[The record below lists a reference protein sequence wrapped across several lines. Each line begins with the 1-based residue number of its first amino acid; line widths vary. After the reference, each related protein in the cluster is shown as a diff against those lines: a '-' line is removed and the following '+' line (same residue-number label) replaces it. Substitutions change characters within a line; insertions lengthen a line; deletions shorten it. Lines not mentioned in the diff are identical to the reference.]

1 MRHIESVDCTYQGRE
16 RISNYDEF
24 DEVVANHWS
33 IPLLDSPHALVSVIE
48 TKIAR
53 AALSE
58 RKRIITLLEE
68 MNCHGDTAIQCD
80 CGSYWEAIALIKGEN
95 E

>member
-1 MRHIESVDCTYQGRE
+1 MSE
-16 RISNYDEF
+16 YDEF
-24 DEVVANHWS
+24 DEAVANHWA

-53 AALSE
+53 ATLGE
-58 RKRIITLLEE
+58 QRRIIALIEEKKARWEGYTILDDYPQGYWDALEE
-68 MNCHGDTAIQCD
+68 SI
-80 CGSYWEAIALIKGEN
+80 ELIKGEN

>member
-1 MRHIESVDCTYQGRE
+1 MNE
-16 RISNYDEF
+16 YDEF
-24 DEVVANHWS
+24 DEWVANHWA

-53 AALSE
+53 AVLAE
-58 RKRIITLLEE
+58 QRRIIALLQTQIKHDWKNNYCEF
-68 MNCHGDTAIQCD
+68 CD
-80 CGSYWEAIALIKGEN
+80 QTNFLVALIKGEN